1 MLGKLILSHGDL
13 AAALLRA
20 VERISG
26 CPPDGFRALCLDWD
40 EKPDQA
46 AVRVGQAIAEIDQ
59 GEGVLVLVDMYGGTP
74 FNVASRFRELGKIE
88 VVAGV
93 NLPMA
98 LRLAC
103 APAQLG
109 TLRET
114 AEWLQTKGQHSIVLA
129 KSG

>member
-13 AAALLRA
+13 AAAILRA

-40 EKPDQA
+40 ERADQA
-46 AVRVGQAIAEIDQ
+46 AARVGQAIAEIDQ
-59 GEGVLVLVDMYGGTP
+59 GEGVLILVDMYGGTP
-74 FNVASRFRELGKIE
+74 YNVASRYREPGRIE
-88 VVAGV
+88 VLAGV

-103 APAQLG
+103 APAQFG
-109 TLRET
+109 SLRET
-114 AEWLQTKGQHSIVLA
+114 AEWLQNKGQNSIVLA